1 MIAVVVSLTTN
12 GVVRGE
18 GANHGVTDV
27 SVLLSN
33 ILPIM
38 RQRSPQDNPSEMAE
52 SLHTAVDKYEAEM
65 IQRTA
70 PAVLTSRRA
79 CLDAHDYAR
88 ITDQSP
94 LVSRRV
100 MVTHE

>member
-1 MIAVVVSLTTN
+1 MAYFADHASQ
-12 GVVRGE
+12 VRGE
-18 GANHGVTDV
+18 AYNHGVTDI

-33 ILPIM
+33 ILSTVSSS
-38 RQRSPQDNPSEMAE
+38 REAST
-52 SLHTAVDKYEAEM
+52 HTLKQAIDTYEDEM

-79 CLDAHDYAR
+79 CLDAHQYDR

-100 MVTHE
+100 MIDQE